1 MVCSLCGSKSVFND
15 LCKDHFFEY
24 FEDKVS
30 NTISEFGLL
39 NPEDKVCVAVSGG
52 KDSVVLLFV
61 LKKLGFDVHGLAIDE
76 GIAGY
81 RAETL
86 DFLKLFCSDLDV
98 PLVVES
104 FKKETGKDLDEMVHS
119 GPACNACGTFRRFL
133 LNKHS
138 SGFDKIATGHNLDDE
153 SQAVLMNLFKAQ
165 SELFN
170 RQGPISRVAVG
181 FTQKVKP
188 LYFLKE
194 KEIMAYAFL
203 KGFDVPMSECPYA
216 RLSFRSKVRD
226 FINKE
231 EARSQ
236 GVKENI
242 IRRFLELRRVDD
254 SVLSLAKCEKCG
266 FPSEASICKACRL
279 KESF

>member
-1 MVCSLCGSKSVFND
+1 MVCSLCGSKVVING
-15 LCKDHFFEY
+15 LCAEHFLEY
-24 FEDKVS
+24 FEKKVMD
-30 NTISEFGLL
+30 TISGFDLISSK
-39 NPEDKVCVAVSGG
+39 DRVCVAVSGG

-61 LKKLGFDVHGLAIDE
+61 LKKLGFDVSGLAIDE
-76 GIAGY
+76 GIRGY
-81 RAETL
+81 RSDTL
-86 DFLKLFCSDLDV
+86 LFLERFCSELGV
-98 PLVVES
+98 PLVVKS
-104 FKKETGKDLDEMVHS
+104 FREETGKALDDMVRC

-133 LNKHS
+133 LNKYS
-138 SGFDKIATGHNLDDE
+138 QGFDKVATGHNLDDE

-165 SELFN
+165 KELFH
-170 RQGPISRVAVG
+170 RQGPISRAAEG

-203 KGFDVPMSECPYA
+203 RGFDVPMSECPYA
-216 RLSFRSKVRD
+216 RFSFRAKVRD

-231 EARSQ
+231 EVLTP

-242 IRRFLELRRVDD
+242 ISRFLELKQSDG
-254 SVLSLAKCEKCG
+254 SVLVMVKCERCG
-266 FPSEASICKACRL
+266 FPSEAGVCKACRL